1 MKNIV
6 RNSCIMCKGKVRDIH
21 TLKQFPIYMGVSCEN
36 SQDLY
41 SDKVFSACNDCGC
54 VQIKNLIPLDLL
66 YAKSHNAAIGKTWDK
81 HHLEFC
87 EFIKEYVHGNV
98 LEIGGGNLKVANNL
112 SDSDR
117 VETITVFD
125 KNFVADRKSKKIILK
140 NHFFDQS
147 EIKKTPDVIIH
158 THLIEHLY
166 NPLEDIKKISETLK
180 EGGYMMFAAP
190 IIDKML
196 EHNFMNA
203 MNFEHTYMLSESMIQ
218 NIISYSNLEIV
229 SIKPFSEY
237 INFYIA
243 KKITTKKIIKHDYSG
258 QANIISKFCSF
269 YKSEVERIKDQLD
282 TEKENNFIFGAHI
295 FTQYLLGFGL
305 DQDMFTNVL
314 DNDPSK
320 QNNRLYGTSLSVSS
334 PQILKNM
341 INPVVVLKAAM
352 YTEEI
357 KNDIINNI
365 NPTTRFII

>member
-1 MKNIV
+1 
-6 RNSCIMCKGKVRDIH
+6 
-21 TLKQFPIYMGVSCEN
+21 MGVSCEN

-41 SDKVFSACNDCGC
+41 SDKIFSACSDCGC

-87 EFIKEYVHGNV
+87 KFTKEYVHGNV

-112 SDSDR
+112 SESDR
-117 VETITVFD
+117 VKTITIFD
-125 KNFVADRKSKKIILK
+125 KNFVADKKSKKIILK

-147 EIKKTPDVIIH
+147 KIEIIPDVIIH

-196 EHNFMNA
+196 KHNFTNA
-203 MNFEHTYMLSESMIQ
+203 MNFEHTYMLSEDMIQ
-218 NIISYSNLEIV
+218 NIMSYSNLEIV
-229 SIKPFSEY
+229 SINPFSEY

-243 KKITTKKIIKHDYSG
+243 KKTINKKIIEHDYSE
-258 QANIISKFCSF
+258 QASIIRKFCSF
-269 YKSEVERIKDQLD
+269 HESEVERIANQLD
-282 TEKENNFIFGAHI
+282 SEKENNFIFGAHI

-305 DQDMFTNVL
+305 QQSMFANVL

-320 QNNRLYGTSLSVSS
+320 QKNRLYGTSLLVES
-334 PQILKNM
+334 PQILKN
-341 INPVVVLKAAM
+341 IKSPVVVLKAAM

-357 KNDIINNI
+357 KNDIIKNI
-365 NPTTRFII
+365 NSKTRFIL